1 MRYHGKAFRKKVKVL
16 WHGIVNSGS
25 GAHPTVRAQ
34 DRKGRM
40 TDPDCLRTRI
50 RSSDDLAVLPP
61 QSSTQMPF
69 RGSGTRD
76 VQPPTVPQFR
86 KFLIVPPS
94 KFEISIHVN
103 DVTVRPLHLQRI
115 IKVHVFVI

>member
-61 QSSTQMPF
+61 IFHADTDSRKQDTRRTIQGNVAPRDSWIATSAFGLLAMTT
-69 RGSGTRD
+69 GASG
-76 VQPPTVPQFR
+76 
-86 KFLIVPPS
+86 
-94 KFEISIHVN
+94 
-103 DVTVRPLHLQRI
+103 
-115 IKVHVFVI
+115 

>member
-76 VQPPTVPQFR
+76 VQSSVATPGFPIR
-86 KFLIVPPS
+86 IA
-94 KFEISIHVN
+94 
-103 DVTVRPLHLQRI
+103 DVTTNARREELVGPAL
-115 IKVHVFVI
+115 

>member
-40 TDPDCLRTRI
+40 RDPDCLRTRI

-61 QSSTQMPF
+61 NLPRRCRFAEAGRETYNPGERSAPYVPLDCF
-69 RGSGTRD
+69 GSRS
-76 VQPPTVPQFR
+76 Q
-86 KFLIVPPS
+86 
-94 KFEISIHVN
+94 
-103 DVTVRPLHLQRI
+103 
-115 IKVHVFVI
+115 